1 MLEPKETHKL
11 FAAQGLKIMLDL
23 HGLSVKEVKNCLEVH
38 FLKMQT
44 HNLGEFYL
52 ITGRGN
58 HLNSNGSRG
67 VLKKVLPK
75 LLKPYC
81 QSIIKI
87 NEEAGAYK
95 IILKPQQAL
104 SGLQHVLTE
113 LMATEAEQ
121 IAYAK
126 MLNQHAENNDIE
138 AMLALGVIHLYRVI
152 EGFDNLNEGLALLLR
167 AKQLGSLEAEVQLGV
182 LYHEGLIVKQDHKKA
197 FKHFRYAANKGHP
210 TAQYWLAVCYLHG
223 KGIKYND
230 ELAVKWMKTAA
241 DQGDVYAQDSVG
253 DFYLLGKITQKN
265 EKLGIKYKT
274 QAAEQGFSEAQID
287 LARCYATGYGVNQND
302 KTAFNWYLSAARFK
316 KPYALYQVGTY
327 LLDGRAGLA
336 PNAHEAFGWFLEA
349 AELGDGDAQAQVA
362 NQYLFDF
369 VGTGIEQSIEKG
381 VAWTMKAVEQNNR
394 FGYYVQANAHL
405 KGVGF
410 KQDSVKACELM
421 RIAAEAGCVFA
432 QCELG
437 LLLMGKTPSDL
448 AQDFDT
454 GLQWLKKAAEQ
465 GDSEANRA
473 LHEIS
478 KENRTGSIKRA
489 TESVASNGYDP
500 TFFSAASAE
509 RQGRAIPIIDAV
521 VKNDLQKVKTLIGV
535 NTNINVN
542 VPGGG
547 KTPLHIAIE
556 LGYADMACL
565 LVASKADVNARTQK
579 GITPLHVAAQNNQ
592 VFLMT
597 LLMNEGSKINACS
610 DVGCTPLHEAA
621 AKGHQE
627 AVCVLLEKAANPNIR
642 ETRYQLTASNLAN
655 ENRHH
660 QVRDQLISAMNYE
673 QNFMANVRY
682 ILFNWQRTLP
692 VNSVAWNYINTL
704 SITIQQVNNADE
716 VFKKISAAFKDTA
729 SPIYSSIKETLSVI
743 RKELIANMKQYNAD
757 KINALQTRQNLGTSE
772 KEKKETNT
780 DLPSVTFSQ
789 KM

>member
-1 MLEPKETHKL
+1 MLEPKETPE
-11 FAAQGLKIMLDL
+11 IMLDL
-23 HGLSVKEVKNCLEVH
+23 HELSVKEVKSCLEVN

-58 HLNSNGSRG
+58 HLNSNGSGG

-81 QSIIKI
+81 QAIIKI

-95 IILKPQQAL
+95 IILKPQQTL

-113 LMATEAEQ
+113 LLATEAEQ
-121 IAYAK
+121 ITYAK
-126 MLNQHAENNDIE
+126 MLKQQAENNDIE
-138 AMLALGVIHLYRVI
+138 AMLALGVIHLYQVI
-152 EGFDNLNEGLALLLR
+152 EGFDNLNEGLALLLK
-167 AKQLGSLEAEVQLGV
+167 AKQLDSLEAEVQLGV
-182 LYHEGLIVKQDHKKA
+182 LYHEGVIVKQDHKKA
-197 FKHFRYAANKGHP
+197 FKHFQYAANKGHP
-210 TAQYWLAVCYLHG
+210 VAQYWLAVCYSHG

-241 DQGDVYAQDSVG
+241 DQGDVYAQNSVG

-287 LARCYATGYGVNQND
+287 LARCYATGYGVNQNY

-316 KPYALYQVGTY
+316 QPYALYQVGTY
-327 LLDGRAGLA
+327 LLDGRAGFA
-336 PNAHEAFGWFLEA
+336 PNVHEAFGWLLEA
-349 AELGDGDAQAQVA
+349 AELGDGNAQAQVA

-369 VGTGIEQSIEKG
+369 VGTGIEQAIEKG
-381 VAWTMKAVEQNNR
+381 VAWTMKAVAQNNR
-394 FGYYVQANAHL
+394 FGYYVQAKGHL

-421 RIAAEAGCVFA
+421 RIAAEAGCAFA

-437 LLLMGKTPSDL
+437 LLLIGKTPSDL

-454 GLQWLKKAAEQ
+454 GLQWLKKATDQ
-465 GDSEANRA
+465 GYGEANRV
-473 LHEIS
+473 LHEIL
-478 KENRTGSIKRA
+478 KENHTGSIKGT
-489 TESVASNGYDP
+489 TESITSNGYDP
-500 TFFSAASAE
+500 TFFSTASVE

-521 VKNDLQKVKTLIGV
+521 VKNDLQKVKTLIAV

-547 KTPLHIAIE
+547 KTPLHLAVE
-556 LGYADMACL
+556 LGYAEMAWL
-565 LVASKADVNARTQK
+565 LMASKADVNATTQK
-579 GITPLHVAAQNNQ
+579 GITPLHVAAQKNY

-627 AVCVLLEKAANPNIR
+627 AVCVLLEEAANPNIR

-655 ENRHH
+655 ENHH
-660 QVRDQLISAMNYE
+660 NEVRDQLISAMSYQ

-682 ILFNWQRTLP
+682 ILFNWQRKFP

-704 SITIQQVNNADE
+704 SITIQPLDSADE
-716 VFKKISAAFKDTA
+716 VFKKVSAAFKDSA
-729 SPIYSSIKETLSVI
+729 SPLYSEVKEPLSRV

-757 KINALQTRQNLGTSE
+757 KINASQTDQNLGTSE
-772 KEKKETNT
+772 KEIKETNT
-780 DLPSVTFSQ
+780 DQSSVTFSQ